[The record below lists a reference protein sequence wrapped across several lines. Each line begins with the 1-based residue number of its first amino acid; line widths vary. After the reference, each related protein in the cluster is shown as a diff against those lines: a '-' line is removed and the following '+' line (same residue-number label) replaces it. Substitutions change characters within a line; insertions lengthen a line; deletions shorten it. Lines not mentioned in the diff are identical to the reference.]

1 MNLFSLAKTSRTPMT
16 DDEKGAI
23 KRSARMGLY
32 VVARVIGFVLW
43 LFISLWITM
52 WGSLKVVPN
61 MGSLIQNAL
70 GVTSANAQNSES
82 FITYWVA
89 PMLLTTLVICA
100 GVIALCTWMW
110 RVMNR
115 GFDSMRLWV
124 DRAGGMG
131 EWTEGVNQWAVQS
144 SSKRLNQTERSRR
157 SRVGAEPMVLP
168 LLRKERI
175 YEYRYRNASL
185 ESLGATCPVDARR

>member
-32 VVARVIGFVLW
+32 VVARVIGFVVW

-52 WGSLKVVPN
+52 WGALKVVPN

-70 GVTSANAQNSES
+70 GVTSANAPSSES

-89 PMLLTTLVICA
+89 PMLLTTLVISA

-110 RVMNR
+110 RIMNR

-124 DRAGGMG
+124 DRVGVVADG
-131 EWTEGVNQWAVQS
+131 EVTPSLGRAKKVDSLDEDEP
-144 SSKRLNQTERSRR
+144 KKKKKSRR
-157 SRVGAEPMVLP
+157 R
-168 LLRKERI
+168 
-175 YEYRYRNASL
+175 
-185 ESLGATCPVDARR
+185 

>member
-32 VVARVIGFVLW
+32 VVARVIGFVVW

-52 WGSLKVVPN
+52 WGALKVVPN

-70 GVTSANAQNSES
+70 GVTSANAPSSES

-89 PMLLTTLVICA
+89 PMLLTTLVISA
-100 GVIALCTWMW
+100 GVIALCAWMW
-110 RVMNR
+110 RIMNR
-115 GFDSMRLWV
+115 GFDSMKRWV
-124 DRAGGMG
+124 DRVGVVADG
-131 EWTEGVNQWAVQS
+131 EVTPSLGRAKKVDSLDEDEP
-144 SSKRLNQTERSRR
+144 KKKKKSRR
-157 SRVGAEPMVLP
+157 R
-168 LLRKERI
+168 
-175 YEYRYRNASL
+175 
-185 ESLGATCPVDARR
+185 

>member
-52 WGSLKVVPN
+52 WGALKVVPN

-70 GVTSANAQNSES
+70 GVTSANAPSSES

-89 PMLLTTLVICA
+89 PMLLTTLVISA
-100 GVIALCTWMW
+100 GVIALCAWMR

-115 GFDSMRLWV
+115 GFDSMKRWV
-124 DRAGGMG
+124 DRVGVADG
-131 EWTEGVNQWAVQS
+131 EVTPSLGRAKKVDSLDEDEP
-144 SSKRLNQTERSRR
+144 KKKKKSRR
-157 SRVGAEPMVLP
+157 R
-168 LLRKERI
+168 
-175 YEYRYRNASL
+175 
-185 ESLGATCPVDARR
+185 

>member
-1 MNLFSLAKTSRTPMT
+1 MNLTSLVKTSRTPMT

-52 WGSLKVVPN
+52 WGALKVVPN

-70 GVTSANAQNSES
+70 GVTSANAPSSES

-89 PMLLTTLVICA
+89 PMLLTTLVISA
-100 GVIALCTWMW
+100 GVIALCAWMW

-115 GFDSMRLWV
+115 GFDSMKRWV
-124 DRAGGMG
+124 DRAGVVADG
-131 EWTEGVNQWAVQS
+131 EVTPPLGRAKKVDSLDEDEP
-144 SSKRLNQTERSRR
+144 KKKKKSRR
-157 SRVGAEPMVLP
+157 R
-168 LLRKERI
+168 
-175 YEYRYRNASL
+175 
-185 ESLGATCPVDARR
+185 

>member
-52 WGSLKVVPN
+52 WGALKVVPN

-70 GVTSANAQNSES
+70 GVTSANAPSSES

-89 PMLLTTLVICA
+89 PMLLTTLVISA
-100 GVIALCTWMW
+100 GVIALCAWMW

-115 GFDSMRLWV
+115 GFDSMKRWV
-124 DRAGGMG
+124 DRVGVVADG
-131 EWTEGVNQWAVQS
+131 EVTPSLGRAKRVDSLDDVNEP
-144 SSKRLNQTERSRR
+144 KKKKKSRR
-157 SRVGAEPMVLP
+157 R
-168 LLRKERI
+168 
-175 YEYRYRNASL
+175 
-185 ESLGATCPVDARR
+185 

>member
-52 WGSLKVVPN
+52 WGALKVVPN

-70 GVTSANAQNSES
+70 GVTSANAPSTDA
-82 FITYWVA
+82 FIAYWVA
-89 PMLLTTLVICA
+89 PVLLTTLVIAA
-100 GVIALCTWMW
+100 GVIALCAWIW
-110 RVMNR
+110 RMMNR
-115 GFDSMRLWV
+115 GFDSMKRWV
-124 DRAGGMG
+124 DRAGEVAEG
-131 EWTEGVNQWAVQS
+131 EGRAPE
-144 SSKRLNQTERSRR
+144 SKGRAKLVETPESDRKKKKSRR
-157 SRVGAEPMVLP
+157 R
-168 LLRKERI
+168 
-175 YEYRYRNASL
+175 
-185 ESLGATCPVDARR
+185 

>member
-1 MNLFSLAKTSRTPMT
+1 MNLNSLVKTSRTPMT

-52 WGSLKVVPN
+52 WGALKVVPN

-70 GVTSANAQNSES
+70 GVTSANAPSSES

-89 PMLLTTLVICA
+89 PMLLTTLVISA
-100 GVIALCTWMW
+100 GVIALCAWMW

-115 GFDSMRLWV
+115 GFDSMKQWV
-124 DRAGGMG
+124 DRVGVVVDG
-131 EWTEGVNQWAVQS
+131 EVTPSLGRAKKVDSLDEDEP
-144 SSKRLNQTERSRR
+144 KKKKKSRR
-157 SRVGAEPMVLP
+157 R
-168 LLRKERI
+168 
-175 YEYRYRNASL
+175 
-185 ESLGATCPVDARR
+185 

>member
-1 MNLFSLAKTSRTPMT
+1 MNLTSLVKTSRMPMT

-32 VVARVIGFVLW
+32 VVTRVIGFVLW

-52 WGSLKVVPN
+52 WGALKVVPN

-70 GVTSANAQNSES
+70 GVTSANAPSSES

-89 PMLLTTLVICA
+89 PMLLTTLVISA
-100 GVIALCTWMW
+100 GVIALCAWMW

-115 GFDSMRLWV
+115 GFVSMKRWV
-124 DRAGGMG
+124 DRVGVVVDG
-131 EWTEGVNQWAVQS
+131 EVTPSLGRAKKVDSLDEDEP
-144 SSKRLNQTERSRR
+144 KKKKKSRR
-157 SRVGAEPMVLP
+157 R
-168 LLRKERI
+168 
-175 YEYRYRNASL
+175 
-185 ESLGATCPVDARR
+185 

>member
-32 VVARVIGFVLW
+32 VVARVIGFVVW

-52 WGSLKVVPN
+52 WGALKVVPN

-70 GVTSANAQNSES
+70 GVTSANAHNSES

-89 PMLLTTLVICA
+89 PMLLTTLVISA
-100 GVIALCTWMW
+100 GVIALCAWMW

-124 DRAGGMG
+124 DRVGVIADG
-131 EWTEGVNQWAVQS
+131 EVTPSLGRAKKVDSLDEDEP
-144 SSKRLNQTERSRR
+144 KKKKKSRR
-157 SRVGAEPMVLP
+157 R
-168 LLRKERI
+168 
-175 YEYRYRNASL
+175 
-185 ESLGATCPVDARR
+185 

>member
-1 MNLFSLAKTSRTPMT
+1 MNLFSLVKTSRTPMT

-32 VVARVIGFVLW
+32 VVTRVIGFVAW

-52 WGSLKVVPN
+52 WGALKVVPN

-70 GVTSANAQNSES
+70 GVTSANAPSSES

-89 PMLLTTLVICA
+89 PMLLTTLVISA

-110 RVMNR
+110 RIMNR
-115 GFDSMRLWV
+115 GFDSMKRWV
-124 DRAGGMG
+124 DRVGVVADG
-131 EWTEGVNQWAVQS
+131 EVAS
-144 SSKRLNQTERSRR
+144 SLGRAKKVDSLDEDEPKKKKKSRR
-157 SRVGAEPMVLP
+157 R
-168 LLRKERI
+168 
-175 YEYRYRNASL
+175 
-185 ESLGATCPVDARR
+185 

>member
-1 MNLFSLAKTSRTPMT
+1 MNLASLVKTSRTPMT

-52 WGSLKVVPN
+52 WGALKVVPN

-70 GVTSANAQNSES
+70 GVTSANAPSSES

-89 PMLLTTLVICA
+89 PMLLTTLVISA
-100 GVIALCTWMW
+100 GVIALCAWMW

-115 GFDSMRLWV
+115 GFDSMKRWV
-124 DRAGGMG
+124 DRAGGMD
-131 EWTEGVNQWAVQS
+131 EWTEGVHHAS
-144 SSKRLNQTERSRR
+144 EPMGRAKRVETPEPDRKKKKSRR
-157 SRVGAEPMVLP
+157 R
-168 LLRKERI
+168 
-175 YEYRYRNASL
+175 
-185 ESLGATCPVDARR
+185 

>member
-52 WGSLKVVPN
+52 WGALKVVPN

-70 GVTSANAQNSES
+70 GVTSANAPSSES

-89 PMLLTTLVICA
+89 PMLLTTLVISA

-115 GFDSMRLWV
+115 GFDSMKRWV
-124 DRAGGMG
+124 DRVGVVVDG
-131 EWTEGVNQWAVQS
+131 EVTPSQGRTKKVDSLDEDEP
-144 SSKRLNQTERSRR
+144 KKKKKSRR
-157 SRVGAEPMVLP
+157 R
-168 LLRKERI
+168 
-175 YEYRYRNASL
+175 
-185 ESLGATCPVDARR
+185 

>member
-1 MNLFSLAKTSRTPMT
+1 MNLASLVKTSRTPMT

-52 WGSLKVVPN
+52 WGALKVVPN
-61 MGSLIQNAL
+61 MGSFIQNAL
-70 GVTSANAQNSES
+70 GVTSANAPSSES

-89 PMLLTTLVICA
+89 PMLLTTLVISA
-100 GVIALCTWMW
+100 GVIALCAWMW

-115 GFDSMRLWV
+115 GFDSMKQWV
-124 DRAGGMG
+124 DRVGVVDG
-131 EWTEGVNQWAVQS
+131 EVTPSLGRAKKVDSLDEDEP
-144 SSKRLNQTERSRR
+144 KKKKKSRR
-157 SRVGAEPMVLP
+157 R
-168 LLRKERI
+168 
-175 YEYRYRNASL
+175 
-185 ESLGATCPVDARR
+185 

>member
-52 WGSLKVVPN
+52 WGALKVVPN

-70 GVTSANAQNSES
+70 GVTSANAPSSES

-89 PMLLTTLVICA
+89 PMLLTTLVISA
-100 GVIALCTWMW
+100 GVIALCAWLW

-115 GFDSMRLWV
+115 GFDSMKQWV
-124 DRAGGMG
+124 DRAGVVADG
-131 EWTEGVNQWAVQS
+131 EVTPSLGRVKKVDSLDEDEP
-144 SSKRLNQTERSRR
+144 KKKKKSRR
-157 SRVGAEPMVLP
+157 R
-168 LLRKERI
+168 
-175 YEYRYRNASL
+175 
-185 ESLGATCPVDARR
+185 

>member
-52 WGSLKVVPN
+52 WGALKVVPN
-61 MGSLIQNAL
+61 MGRLVHDTL
-70 GVTSANAQNSES
+70 GVTSANAPSTDA
-82 FITYWVA
+82 FIAYWVA
-89 PMLLTTLVICA
+89 PVLLITLVIAA
-100 GVIALCTWMW
+100 GVIALCAWLW

-115 GFDSMRLWV
+115 GFDSMKRWV
-124 DRAGGMG
+124 DRAGVVADG
-131 EWTEGVNQWAVQS
+131 EVTPSLGRAKKVDSLDEDEP
-144 SSKRLNQTERSRR
+144 KKKKKSRR
-157 SRVGAEPMVLP
+157 R
-168 LLRKERI
+168 
-175 YEYRYRNASL
+175 
-185 ESLGATCPVDARR
+185 

>member
-43 LFISLWITM
+43 LFVSLWITM
-52 WGSLKVVPN
+52 WGALKVVPN

-70 GVTSANAQNSES
+70 GVTSANAHNSES

-89 PMLLTTLVICA
+89 PMLLTTLVISA

-115 GFDSMRLWV
+115 GFASMKRWV
-124 DRAGGMG
+124 DRAGVVADG
-131 EWTEGVNQWAVQS
+131 EVTPSLGRA
-144 SSKRLNQTERSRR
+144 KRVETPEPDRKKKKSRR
-157 SRVGAEPMVLP
+157 R
-168 LLRKERI
+168 
-175 YEYRYRNASL
+175 
-185 ESLGATCPVDARR
+185 

>member
-1 MNLFSLAKTSRTPMT
+1 MNLTSLVKTSRTPMT

-32 VVARVIGFVLW
+32 VVTRVIGFVLW

-52 WGSLKVVPN
+52 WGALKVVPN

-70 GVTSANAQNSES
+70 GVTSANANNSES

-89 PMLLTTLVICA
+89 PMLLTTLVISA
-100 GVIALCTWMW
+100 GVIALCAWMW

-115 GFDSMRLWV
+115 GFASMKRWV
-124 DRAGGMG
+124 DRVGVVADG
-131 EWTEGVNQWAVQS
+131 EVTLSLGRAKKVDSLDEDEP
-144 SSKRLNQTERSRR
+144 KKKKKSRR
-157 SRVGAEPMVLP
+157 R
-168 LLRKERI
+168 
-175 YEYRYRNASL
+175 
-185 ESLGATCPVDARR
+185 

>member
-1 MNLFSLAKTSRTPMT
+1 MNLTSLVKTSRTPMT

-52 WGSLKVVPN
+52 WGALKVVPN

-70 GVTSANAQNSES
+70 GVTSANAPSSES

-89 PMLLTTLVICA
+89 PMLLTTLVISA
-100 GVIALCTWMW
+100 GVIALCTWMR

-115 GFDSMRLWV
+115 GFDSMKRWV

-131 EWTEGVNQWAVQS
+131 EWTEGVHHAS
-144 SSKRLNQTERSRR
+144 EPMGRAKRVETPEPERKKKKSRR
-157 SRVGAEPMVLP
+157 R
-168 LLRKERI
+168 
-175 YEYRYRNASL
+175 
-185 ESLGATCPVDARR
+185 

>member
-32 VVARVIGFVLW
+32 VVARVVGFVLW

-52 WGSLKVVPN
+52 WGALKVVPN

-70 GVTSANAQNSES
+70 GVTSANAPSSES

-89 PMLLTTLVICA
+89 PMLLTTLVISA
-100 GVIALCTWMW
+100 GVIALCAWMW

-115 GFDSMRLWV
+115 VFDSMRLWV
-124 DRAGGMG
+124 DRVGVVADG
-131 EWTEGVNQWAVQS
+131 EVTPSLGRAKKVDSLDEDEP
-144 SSKRLNQTERSRR
+144 KKKKKSRR
-157 SRVGAEPMVLP
+157 R
-168 LLRKERI
+168 
-175 YEYRYRNASL
+175 
-185 ESLGATCPVDARR
+185 